1 MRCLRGALSA
11 LFPPTGRKGVASR
24 TGSICPCFFT
34 VLQAKKE
41 RGGSEAAK
49 GRRRDGDI
57 SLSSAVF

>member
-11 LFPPTGRKGVASR
+11 LFTPIGRKGFASR
-24 TGSICPCFFT
+24 MGSICPCFLT

-49 GRRRDGDI
+49 GR
-57 SLSSAVF
+57 